1 MSRGFYLKITRVKGY
16 VYAQLARSIRDGAT
30 VRSEVIKSFGRVTPA
45 QIENL
50 RRWLATDPLLPPQ
63 PTGSLADFDQLSVR
77 QSWSY
82 GRVALGHM
90 LWRKLGLHQLVI
102 ETLDRVPRK
111 GQVAALLE
119 TIVLNRLDDPT
130 SKYGL
135 LDWLPTTAVP
145 FLLGVDP
152 RRLHDNLFYRAM
164 DAFWQRKDRFE
175 RRLFERVVR
184 PMSHSPSVLY
194 HDLTSSYFEGEGGP
208 LGKFGYSR
216 DHRGDRPQIAWGM
229 VVTPEGLPITMQV
242 YPGNT
247 TDNTTV
253 VGMRERLTEV
263 FGLREGIYVGDR
275 GMKTTEV
282 LEDLIAHGFHYVLA
296 EVNRNVEEILREAP
310 RHSAVPVTEHNVAR
324 EVIGRDGRRFV
335 VLFNAERR
343 QQELE
348 TLTHRVAQATA
359 ILDQFRQQLRK
370 GRQWHHHKVL
380 RQVQAALNARGLGD
394 LFEVDWD
401 EETVLGLTAK
411 LKKKVARRR
420 REAGWWVLSTDTDMP
435 IIQVA
440 QLYLGLEIIE
450 RGWRELKSGLEVR
463 PIRHRLERRIEAHL
477 QLCELA
483 YLLERVIELRIRE
496 KGHEFT
502 GPRAID
508 EFGTV
513 VLNEI
518 ELATTGWRRRV
529 VTDLTAR
536 QKALLGAIGVP
547 EAPFAAGPRT
557 LD

>member
-1 MSRGFYLKITRVKGY
+1 
-16 VYAQLARSIRDGAT
+16 
-30 VRSEVIKSFGRVTPA
+30 
-45 QIENL
+45 
-50 RRWLATDPLLPPQ
+50 
-63 PTGSLADFDQLSVR
+63 
-77 QSWSY
+77 
-82 GRVALGHM
+82 
-90 LWRKLGLHQLVI
+90 
-102 ETLDRVPRK
+102 
-111 GQVAALLE
+111 
-119 TIVLNRLDDPT
+119 
-130 SKYGL
+130 
-135 LDWLPTTAVP
+135 
-145 FLLGVDP
+145 
-152 RRLHDNLFYRAM
+152 
-164 DAFWQRKDRFE
+164 
-175 RRLFERVVR
+175 
-184 PMSHSPSVLY
+184 
-194 HDLTSSYFEGEGGP
+194 
-208 LGKFGYSR
+208 
-216 DHRGDRPQIAWGM
+216 M

-253 VGMRERLTEV
+253 VGMRQRLTEV

-282 LEDLIAHGFHYVLA
+282 LEDLVGHGFHYVLA

-310 RHSAVPVTEHNVAR
+310 KHPAVPVTEHNVAR
-324 EVIGRDGRRFV
+324 EVIGRDNRRFV

-348 TLTHRVAQATA
+348 TLAHRVAQATA
-359 ILDQFRQQLRK
+359 ILDQFRQNLRK
-370 GRQWHHHKVL
+370 GRSWHHHAVL
-380 RQVQAALNARGLGD
+380 RQVQAALNAKGLGD

-401 EETVLGLTAK
+401 EETVLGLTTK

-420 REAGWWVLSTDTDMP
+420 REAGWWVLSTDTNLP
-435 IIQVA
+435 IVQVA

-463 PIRHRLERRIEAHL
+463 PIHHRLERRIEAHL

-513 VLNEI
+513 VLNEV

-529 VTDLTAR
+529 VTDLTTR
-536 QKALLGAIGVP
+536 QKALLGAIGVA
-547 EAPFAAGPRT
+547 ETSFATGPRT